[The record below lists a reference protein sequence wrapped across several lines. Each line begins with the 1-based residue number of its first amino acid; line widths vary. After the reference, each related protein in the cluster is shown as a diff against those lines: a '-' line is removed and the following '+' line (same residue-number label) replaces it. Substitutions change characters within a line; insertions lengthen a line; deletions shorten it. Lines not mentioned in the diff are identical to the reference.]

1 MGAASSRMGESVA
14 ADAAT
19 LNSNADVGG
28 SVSGVSGERW
38 WVDGIV
44 DPE

>member
-14 ADAAT
+14 PDAAT
-19 LNSNADVGG
+19 LNSNTDVGG
-28 SVSGVSGERW
+28 SVGRVSGERR